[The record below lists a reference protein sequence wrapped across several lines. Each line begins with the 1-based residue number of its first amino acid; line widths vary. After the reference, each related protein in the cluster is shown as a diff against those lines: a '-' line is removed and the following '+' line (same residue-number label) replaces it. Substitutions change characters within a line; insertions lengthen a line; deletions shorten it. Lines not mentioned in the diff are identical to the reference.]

1 MKILKYLNWLPRVI
15 INVIAV
21 GYIVFDEIFV
31 FISDKISN
39 ILNKYKIFLK
49 LNVYIRALNKYILLL
64 ILVSLFGLSELI
76 GIYSFMFLAAG
87 NLHLFIVLYIVK
99 FLPFFVVSYI
109 FKCAKDILLEIKYF
123 NNCYFKIVSLTDYL
137 KNTAVILKA
146 KEIKE
151 TIKYKF
157 KDLLSQIKGI

>member
-21 GYIVFDEIFV
+21 GYVVFDEIFV

-39 ILNKYKIFLK
+39 FISKYKIFLK
-49 LNVYIRALNKYILLL
+49 FNVYIRALNKYILLL
-64 ILVSLFGLSELI
+64 VLVSLFGLSELI

-87 NLHLFIVLYIVK
+87 NLHLFLILYIVK

-123 NNCYFKIVSLTDYL
+123 NYCYFKIVAVTDYL
-137 KNTAVILKA
+137 KNTTIILKA

-157 KDLLSQIKGI
+157 KDLLSQIK